1 MSRRIFLLEGVDC
14 SGKSSAAARL
24 AAHLRGEGRRVV
36 IVHHGP
42 HLQVKKGLARLY
54 VESALPALLGH
65 ADVILDRCWLSE
77 RPYGLSY
84 RGEDRLGDAQRR
96 MLERIFMRGET
107 VVIYCDPGWARIA
120 ETYAARKGEEY
131 VDSLAKLWEIYQL
144 YREELQLTSLPVLRS
159 DYAINDVV
167 EQVQALETLR
177 PSLPTEAHVHPETAG
192 NARAQVLIV
201 GEGYAKLTDADPLYQ
216 KPFCAFS
223 GAGCSL
229 WLTQHLEDHGI
240 SESALGWVNADQ
252 LDVSSLSQFQHVTHV
267 VALGAIA
274 ASRCREVLA
283 GEVSPVLHELPH
295 PQAWKRFHHR
305 EPYALGPLLKELLS

>member
-24 AAHLRGEGRRVV
+24 AKHLRSEGRRVV
-36 IVHHGP
+36 TFHHGP

-77 RPYGLSY
+77 LPYGVSY
-84 RGEDRLGDAQRR
+84 RGTDRLGTAQRR

-107 VVIYCDPGWARIA
+107 VVIYCDPGWARVSEA
-120 ETYAARKGEEY
+120 YLARKGEEY
-131 VDSLAKLWEIYQL
+131 VDSLQQLEVIYNL
-144 YREELQLTSLPVLRS
+144 YRTELQHTSLPVLRY
-159 DYAINDVV
+159 DYTVNDVV
-167 EQVQALETLR
+167 EQVKALETLR
-177 PSLPTEAHVHPETAG
+177 PALATEAHVHPETAG
-192 NARAQVLIV
+192 SARAQVLIV

-229 WLTQHLEDHGI
+229 WLTEHLEEYGI
-240 SESALGWVNADQ
+240 SERHLGWVNADQ
-252 LDVSSLSQFQHVTHV
+252 LDVTSLSQFQRVTHV

-274 ASRCREVLA
+274 GARCREVLA
-283 GEVSPVLHELPH
+283 GESSPALHELPH
-295 PQAWKRFHHR
+295 PQAWKRFHHH
-305 EPYALGPLLKELLS
+305 EPYALGPLLKELLT